1 MEDGTPMAV
10 TSAWQF
16 MTSTEA
22 RRWQRVKTILGSA
35 LELPIAE
42 QAAFIETQAGGD
54 GPVLAQLQQ
63 LLKMNGDATSLLDHV
78 PQGLLQEALEAR
90 IPGNTW
96 IGKELGPYRL
106 VELIARGGMGQVY
119 KAQRIDGQFE
129 QEVAIKLMR
138 DDWLD
143 DTLHRRFLQE
153 RQTLA
158 NLNHPNLA
166 KLLHGG
172 ITAEGVPYFAMEF
185 VQGLPIDLYCRSNDL
200 TLPQV
205 LGLLRTLC
213 LVVDYAHQQGVVHRD
228 LKAAN
233 VLVTADGVV
242 KLVDFGIAK
251 STHTLTTRTA
261 TVQQAITLACASPE
275 QVRGETATVA
285 SDIYSLG
292 VLLYT
297 LLTHESPYLSA
308 VSADEN
314 FDLRL
319 AICQTQPRAPSR
331 VVKEANLRRRLQG
344 DLDAVVLKALHKK
357 PEQRYASA
365 QALAQE
371 LDRHLEGRAV
381 QARLGWQH
389 KWNKNWLRSFG
400 MAGAASLAVAGVV
413 WVGQTFPL
421 PQAQP
426 AELPIYIQ
434 QEAYAQQGGV
444 AINAS
449 GQAMVATKSAGI
461 APATSAS
468 AVAENMR
475 QKAQAASGVV
485 AVNVGGSSAVVRLPP
500 HAKSGESP

>member
-158 NLNHPNLA
+158 SLNHPNLA

-205 LGLLRTLC
+205 GLPPVPRT
-213 LVVDYAHQQGVVHRD
+213 QIG
-228 LKAAN
+228 
-233 VLVTADGVV
+233 
-242 KLVDFGIAK
+242 
-251 STHTLTTRTA
+251 S
-261 TVQQAITLACASPE
+261 
-275 QVRGETATVA
+275 
-285 SDIYSLG
+285 
-292 VLLYT
+292 
-297 LLTHESPYLSA
+297 
-308 VSADEN
+308 
-314 FDLRL
+314 RL
-319 AICQTQPRAPSR
+319 
-331 VVKEANLRRRLQG
+331 
-344 DLDAVVLKALHKK
+344 
-357 PEQRYASA
+357 
-365 QALAQE
+365 
-371 LDRHLEGRAV
+371 
-381 QARLGWQH
+381 
-389 KWNKNWLRSFG
+389 
-400 MAGAASLAVAGVV
+400 
-413 WVGQTFPL
+413 
-421 PQAQP
+421 
-426 AELPIYIQ
+426 
-434 QEAYAQQGGV
+434 
-444 AINAS
+444 NA
-449 GQAMVATKSAGI
+449 AMVPLS
-461 APATSAS
+461 
-468 AVAENMR
+468 
-475 QKAQAASGVV
+475 
-485 AVNVGGSSAVVRLPP
+485 L
-500 HAKSGESP
+500 